1 MTQNAPNS
9 ASTTLRLPR
18 VHETAIVHPDARLDA
33 DVVIGPYCIVG
44 EAVSLGPGCV
54 LHSHVRLDGPLVC
67 GGNNKFFHGAAIGAD
82 PQDLKFQGEATS
94 VRIGDDNVFREFVTV
109 NRATRAGRETTI
121 GNSNL
126 LMAYVHVAHD
136 CIVHDHVIL
145 ANSVNLAGHVEVEDF
160 AIVGG
165 VTPVHQF
172 VRIGR
177 YSIVGGGFR
186 VPKDIPP
193 YMKAA
198 GNPLRIVGLNSLGL
212 ERHSFPASVCRE
224 LKEAFRTLYRDGL
237 NVSQA
242 AEQLREKFP
251 ESPEIRHLLEF
262 IAASD
267 RGIVR

>member
-1 MTQNAPNS
+1 MSQSSSAALRAP
-9 ASTTLRLPR
+9 RI
-18 VHETAIVHPDARLDA
+18 HETAIVHPDARLDA
-33 DVVIGPYCIVG
+33 DVTVGPYCVVG
-44 EAVSLGPGCV
+44 EFVSLGPGCL
-54 LHSHVRLDGPLVC
+54 LHSHVRLDGPLVA
-67 GGNNKFFHGAAIGAD
+67 GANNRFFHGAAIGGE
-82 PQDLKFQGEATS
+82 PQDLKYTGDPS
-94 VRIGDDNVFREFVTV
+94 GLRIGDDNVFREYVTV
-109 NRATRAGRETTI
+109 NRATRADLETVI

-136 CIVHDHVIL
+136 CILHDHVIL
-145 ANSVNLAGHVEVEDF
+145 ANSVNLAGHVEVEDY

-177 YSIVGGGFR
+177 YAIVGGGFR

-212 ERHSFPASVCRE
+212 ERHHFSAETSRE
-224 LKEAFRTLYRDGL
+224 LKEAFRILYRAGL
-237 NVSQA
+237 NVTQA
-242 AEQLREKFP
+242 SERLREEYP
-251 ESPEIRHLLEF
+251 DSPEIAHLLEF

>member
-1 MTQNAPNS
+1 MSQNAP
-9 ASTTLRLPR
+9 ATLRLPR
-18 VHETAIVHPDARLDA
+18 VHETAIVHADARLDA
-33 DVVIGPYCIVG
+33 DVVVGPYCLVG
-44 EAVSLGPGCV
+44 EGVSLGPGCV

-67 GGNNKFFHGAAIGAD
+67 GANNRFFHGAAIGGE
-82 PQDLKFQGEATS
+82 PQDLKFAGDSTS
-94 VRIGDDNVFREFVTV
+94 VRIGDDNVFREYVTV
-109 NRATRAGRETTI
+109 NRATRGGRETVI
-121 GNSNL
+121 GSSNL

-136 CIVHDHVIL
+136 CVVHDHVIL
-145 ANSVNLAGHVEVEDF
+145 ANSVNLAGHVEVEEF
-160 AIVGG
+160 AIIGG

-186 VPKDIPP
+186 VSKDIPP

-212 ERHSFPASVCRE
+212 ERHRFGSAVCRE
-224 LKEAFRTLYRDGL
+224 LKEAFRTLYRAGL

-242 AEQLREKFP
+242 AEKLRGEFP
-251 ESPEIRHLLEF
+251 DSVEIGHLLEF

>member
-1 MTQNAPNS
+1 MTSKTQVTVHAPHI
-9 ASTTLRLPR
+9 
-18 VHETAIVHPDARLDA
+18 HETAVIHPDAQIHPEA
-33 DVVIGPYCIVG
+33 VVGPYCVIGEGVNVG
-44 EAVSLGPGCV
+44 AGSILD
-54 LHSHVRLDGPLVC
+54 SHVRLDGPLSV
-67 GGNNKFFHGAAIGAD
+67 GTNNHFFHGAAVGGD
-82 PQDLKFQGEATS
+82 PQDLKYVGESSS
-94 VRIGDDNVFREFVTV
+94 VRIGNDNLIREYVTI
-109 NRATRAGRETTI
+109 NRATRAGEETRI
-121 GNSNL
+121 GNGNL

-136 CIVHDHVIL
+136 CVLHDHVIL

-160 AIVGG
+160 AIIGG

-172 VRIGR
+172 VRIGK

-212 ERHSFPASVCRE
+212 ERHHMPPETCRE
-224 LKEAFRTLYRDGL
+224 LKDAFRILYRSGL

-242 AEQLREKFP
+242 TDRLVNDYPDSA
-251 ESPEIRHLLEF
+251 EIRHLVDF
-262 IAASD
+262 ISASN